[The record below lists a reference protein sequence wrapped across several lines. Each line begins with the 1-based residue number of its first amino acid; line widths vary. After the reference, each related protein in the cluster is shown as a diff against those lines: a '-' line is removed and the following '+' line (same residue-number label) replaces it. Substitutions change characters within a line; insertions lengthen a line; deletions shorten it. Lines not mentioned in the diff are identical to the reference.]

1 MSLLFLP
8 STVLDVPL
16 SWLPEP
22 VTVLDPSFLPVFLLA
37 STEFQLSLLAKI
49 LSIAD
54 CLSLKVPIVK
64 ASGADAVVVV
74 GLVVIVDVIGVEV
87 VAGLIVVEVVVVLI
101 AAGAATVLVAI
112 VGAAVVLT
120 VVIVVAIG

>member
-1 MSLLFLP
+1 MP

-37 STEFQLSLLAKI
+37 STELQLSLLAKI

-54 CLSLKVPIVK
+54 CLSLKVPMLK
-64 ASGADAVVVV
+64 ASGANAVVVV

-87 VAGLIVVEVVVVLI
+87 VSGPIVVEVVVGFI
-101 AAGAATVLVAI
+101 AAVVVIGAATVLVAI
-112 VGAAVVLT
+112 VGAEVILT
-120 VVIVVAIG
+120 VVVVADAG

>member
-1 MSLLFLP
+1 MLN
-8 STVLDVPL
+8 
-16 SWLPEP
+16 
-22 VTVLDPSFLPVFLLA
+22 PSFLPVFLLA

-101 AAGAATVLVAI
+101 AAVVAIGAATVLVAI

-120 VVIVVAIG
+120 VVIVVAVG